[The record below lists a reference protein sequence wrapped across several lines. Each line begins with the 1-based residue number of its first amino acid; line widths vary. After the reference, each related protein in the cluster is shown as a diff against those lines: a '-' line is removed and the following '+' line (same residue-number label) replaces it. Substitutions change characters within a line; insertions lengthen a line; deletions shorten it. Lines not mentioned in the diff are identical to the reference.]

1 MEQIDLMIRPVKDYP
16 KRGSV
21 YPDITTLL
29 KEPVGFR
36 LVIGKLTDR
45 YAQSADSFDAV
56 VGIESRG
63 FIIGGA
69 LAYSLG
75 KGFVPIRRG
84 GRLPAEVT
92 AQEYERLHG
101 RERLEMHTDA
111 LKKGDT
117 VLLVDDLV
125 ATGGTALAAA
135 ALVEKLGGSVKEM
148 AFVIDMPDAGGKR
161 KLQDRGYPVFALTR
175 FAGA

>member
-1 MEQIDLMIRPVKDYP
+1 
-16 KRGSV
+16 
-21 YPDITTLL
+21 
-29 KEPVGFR
+29 
-36 LVIGKLTDR
+36 
-45 YAQSADSFDAV
+45 
-56 VGIESRG
+56 
-63 FIIGGA
+63 
-69 LAYSLG
+69 
-75 KGFVPIRRG
+75 
-84 GRLPAEVT
+84 
-92 AQEYERLHG
+92 
-101 RERLEMHTDA
+101 MHTDA

-135 ALVEKLGGSVKEM
+135 ALVEKLGGSVKEI